1 MIGNVQA
8 QDTPTELRSRVE
20 AVGYETVPA
29 RNSIDGAFEIVQVRS
44 REDRQLPLSD
54 PSVRYEVNQAV
65 AKEQLTQA
73 FQARVNA
80 LLANAKVEGL

>member
-1 MIGNVQA
+1 M
-8 QDTPTELRSRVE
+8 L
-20 AVGYETVPA
+20 
-29 RNSIDGAFEIVQVRS
+29 IDGAFEIVQVRS
-44 REDRQLPLSD
+44 REDKQLPLSD

-73 FQARVNA
+73 FQARVDA